1 MSTKFVATG
10 TQIVASMALGGGAKR
25 ACVRA
30 GWYADAGVTGA
41 AVTLQGSMDNIT
53 FVLLISWT
61 NGLKGSG
68 TWCDPGQPGYR
79 YVQPGRCGICGHRG
93 RDRRDRYLRWRLS
106 RFRARRRGN
115 VVICAK
121 AGTGRPWCPA
131 SPV

>member
-10 TQIVASMALGGGAKR
+10 TQIVASMALGARAKH

-68 TWCDPGQPGYR
+68 TWCHPGYR
-79 YVQPGRCGICGHRG
+79 YG
-93 RDRRDRYLRWRLS
+93 DL
-106 RFRARRRGN
+106 
-115 VVICAK
+115 VIAGD
-121 AGTGRPWCPA
+121 AGTGNVTA
-131 SPV
+131 EIDTFDGV